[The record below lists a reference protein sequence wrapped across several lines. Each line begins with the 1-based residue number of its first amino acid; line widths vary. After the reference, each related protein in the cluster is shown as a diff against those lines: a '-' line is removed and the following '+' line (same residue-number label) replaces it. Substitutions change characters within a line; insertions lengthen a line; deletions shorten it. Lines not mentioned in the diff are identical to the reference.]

1 MIKKIKYL
9 IFMFV
14 CMCVTP
20 LITHAECDYQ
30 RLAELSRLASN
41 VQFSYTYDLSQGLT
55 FTLYVTNL
63 TSDIYVIDDYGN
75 RFYGSGEKSLLYSA
89 ADVSGFQNGDRIA
102 FNFYSND
109 NNCKNE
115 AITTRYVSFPYYNAY
130 STLDEC
136 KLHPNFK
143 YCQLWLDVS
152 DMNYEKFKS
161 ELNKHLSTSET
172 IVHAPEP
179 NPMDEIFAVFNQP
192 YVKVVGI
199 ILLCIVIFVLLIFI
213 FKKIRYKG
221 R

>member
-1 MIKKIKYL
+1 MIKKIKYV
-9 IFMFV
+9 IFVFI

-63 TSDIYVIDDYGN
+63 TNDIYVIDDYGN
-75 RFYGSGEKSLLYSA
+75 RFYGLGEKSLLYSA

-130 STLDEC
+130 STLEEC
-136 KLHPNFK
+136 QLHPNFK
-143 YCQLWLDVS
+143 YCQVWMDVTGV
-152 DMNYEKFKS
+152 NYEKFTS
-161 ELNKHLSTSET
+161 ELNKYLANTET
-172 IVHAPEP
+172 IESAPEP
-179 NPMDEIFAVFNQP
+179 DPMDELFAILNQP
-192 YVKVVGI
+192 YVKIVGI
-199 ILLCIVIFVLLIFI
+199 ILLCAVIFVLLIFI
-213 FKKIRYKG
+213 FKKIRYK
-221 R
+221 RR